1 MERYLLWWWL
11 LYELNDACVV
21 LLIAPSS
28 FPKNFFVRSKCWCVS
43 IIPIMTASSKW
54 YTCTSVRKMVWA
66 SKGSFWRSSVASV
79 ISVGQKPLSGSFF
92 YPSFLCF
99 PMNFFSPNSLYFY
112 CDTRDLS
119 FGDFTLWEID
129 RPRWKIHNFSAIIV
143 SVWKK

>member
-28 FPKNFFVRSKCWCVS
+28 FPKNFFVRSNCWCVS

-79 ISVGQKPLSGSFF
+79 ISVGQKPLSGSF
-92 YPSFLCF
+92 YPSFFMFSHELFFLQTLC
-99 PMNFFSPNSLYFY
+99 
-112 CDTRDLS
+112 T
-119 FGDFTLWEID
+119 
-129 RPRWKIHNFSAIIV
+129 SAAIRVICLLV
-143 SVWKK
+143 ILLCGKLTGRVEKYITFLP